1 MATSKIFGIITHDGS
16 FHSDEALA
24 VFLLRKLPQFADLGE
39 SFRCANS
46 WIPPHLTSPLSELT
60 RPRDQSLLDAGV
72 VAVDVG
78 AVYDPER
85 LRFDHHR
92 KEFYETFDE
101 AHRIN
106 LSSAGLIWK

>member
-1 MATSKIFGIITHDGS
+1 MSK
-16 FHSDEALA
+16 
-24 VFLLRKLPQFADLGE
+24 LLDPTA
-39 SFRCANS
+39 S
-46 WIPPHLTSPLSELT
+46 HLTSFGIT